1 MGLFIN
7 TNVASLNAQRRL
19 MNSNAN
25 MSKSF
30 ERLSS
35 GLRINS
41 AKDDAAGLAI
51 SNRMTAQ
58 IRGLN
63 QAVRNT
69 NDGISL
75 AQTAEGALDE
85 TTNILQRM
93 RELAVQS
100 ANDTNT
106 ASDRESLQAEV
117 DHLVAEVDRIAETT
131 SFNNLKIL
139 DGTFTGSRFHVGA
152 KSRETIDLRITD
164 ARSHVLGRQARYDG
178 NAVTSAGFAAN
189 DVVINSVSIR
199 ATQAVDDTVSTT
211 LASASAIAKA
221 AAINDSTAFTG
232 VRALANATEVT
243 GGAITAATM
252 DSTNNVVING
262 EVITGF
268 VMTGDDADDQ
278 LVTQINA
285 VADETGVIASLDAN
299 NQLVLTAQDGRNIEV
314 EVNGNGANTG
324 LTTGVS
330 HGSLTLQSDAQYT
343 LTLAAGAELALGHG
357 LAGGGTSI
365 EGVNSNFAVSAIASG
380 GAADITTREGSNV
393 AMDIL
398 DVALEHVS
406 SIRADL
412 GAIQNR
418 LESTINNLSTTSE
431 NVSASRSRIMDADFA
446 QETAGLS
453 RNQILQQ
460 AGTSILAQAN
470 QQGQTALSLL
480 G

>member
-7 TNVASLNAQRRL
+7 TNVASLNARRQL
-19 MNSNAN
+19 NGANNA
-25 MSKSF
+25 MGRSF

-58 IRGLN
+58 IKGLN

-75 AQTAEGALDE
+75 AQTAEGAMQE

-93 RELAVQS
+93 RELSVQS

-106 ASDRESLQAEV
+106 SSDRESLQAEV
-117 DHLVAEVDRIAETT
+117 DQLVSEIDRIANTT
-131 SFNNLKIL
+131 TFNNLNIL
-139 DGTFTGSRFHVGA
+139 DGSFTGSRFHVGA
-152 KSRETIDLRITD
+152 NARETIDLRITNT
-164 ARSHVLGRQARYDG
+164 RSNSLGRQARSDG
-178 NAVTSAGFAAN
+178 IAVTGAAFAVN
-189 DVVINSVSIR
+189 DVAINSTSIR
-199 ATQAVDDTVSTT
+199 ATQAVDDSVSTS
-211 LASASAIAKA
+211 LASSSAIAKA

-232 VRALANATEVT
+232 VRAIANSTTVE
-243 GGAITAATM
+243 GGAITAVTM
-252 DSTNNVVING
+252 DSTNNISING
-262 EVITGF
+262 HIITGF
-268 VMTGDDADDQ
+268 QLTDDDADDV
-278 LVTQINA
+278 LVSQINA
-285 VADETGVIASLDAN
+285 EADNTGVIAALDADGE
-299 NQLVLTAQDGRNIEV
+299 LVLTAQDGRNIEV
-314 EVNGNGANTG
+314 EVNGNGTRTG
-324 LTTGVS
+324 LASTVS
-330 HGSLTLQSDAQYT
+330 LGSLTLQSDEQYT
-343 LTLAAGAELALGHG
+343 LTLAANADEKLGHG
-357 LAGGGTSI
+357 MGIVGDSI
-365 EGVNSNFAVSAIASG
+365 QGVNSNFAVSAIATGG
-380 GAADITTREGSNV
+380 GADLTTRASANV
-393 AMDIL
+393 AIEVI

-431 NVSASRSRIMDADFA
+431 NMSASRSRILDADFA
-446 QETAGLS
+446 KETAQLS

-470 QQGQTALSLL
+470 QQNQIALNLL